1 MKKLY
6 RGWLGVLLALTL
18 IFPASLIAI
27 ENDRVEAV
35 EINETE
41 LDVSRTTFSLTE
53 KRTVEVQADLGA
65 NVNLDNLEFEFGG
78 KDLSE
83 WKKWSGGNNY
93 EGEPFINVIEEPSFI
108 DDTTEVKATIEFG
121 LPYDTTDLSNRTIRT
136 QYQQFIGDYEL
147 AIINPESGK
156 KAAATVK
163 LNVYNEFLFYDQRKP
178 AIDQIIEKSNETN
191 DRYLEYQSLGKTAE
205 GRDLHFM
212 VLAKDKNAVD
222 KYLNETLPTALEDPE
237 SLIEK
242 IENGTMGDYQ
252 VPIWFNNIHAD
263 EVEGPDAQIELL
275 EKFAIENEVTFD

>member
-108 DDTTEVKATIEFG
+108 DERTEMKTTIELG
-121 LPYDTTDLSNRTIRT
+121 VLYDTTDISIRKVRT
-136 QYQQFIGDYEL
+136 QYHRFNGDYKL
-147 AIINPESGK
+147 GIIKTESGK
-156 KAAATVK
+156 KAEATVK
-163 LNVYNEFLFYDQRKP
+163 LNIYDEFLFYD
-178 AIDQIIEKSNETN
+178 
-191 DRYLEYQSLGKTAE
+191 
-205 GRDLHFM
+205 
-212 VLAKDKNAVD
+212 
-222 KYLNETLPTALEDPE
+222 
-237 SLIEK
+237 
-242 IENGTMGDYQ
+242 
-252 VPIWFNNIHAD
+252 
-263 EVEGPDAQIELL
+263 
-275 EKFAIENEVTFD
+275 